1 MIVLGLTG
9 SIAMGKTET
18 ARMFAARGV
27 PVFDSDSAVHSL
39 YAQGGDAVPEVAA
52 LAPDAIVDG
61 SVDRRRLA
69 ALVQVEPS
77 LLRRIESVVHPLVAA
92 MQREFLESAAAK
104 GADMALLDI
113 PLLFEKNREDDVDV
127 IIVVSAGEQLQ
138 RQRALSRA
146 GMTEEKLD
154 FILARQL
161 PDAQK
166 RARADYVID
175 TSESLAETA
184 REVERVIADVRRK
197 ARQ

>member
-69 ALVQVEPS
+69 ALVQAEPS
-77 LLRRIESVVHPLVAA
+77 LLRRIESVVHPLVEA
-92 MQREFLESAAAK
+92 MQREFLESTAAK

>member
-1 MIVLGLTG
+1 
-9 SIAMGKTET
+9 
-18 ARMFAARGV
+18 MFAARGV

-39 YAQGGDAVPEVAA
+39 YAQGGDAVSEVAA

-69 ALVQVEPS
+69 ALVQAEPS
-77 LLRRIESVVHPLVAA
+77 LLRRIESVVHPLVEA

>member
-1 MIVLGLTG
+1 
-9 SIAMGKTET
+9 
-18 ARMFAARGV
+18 MFAARGV

-39 YAQGGDAVPEVAA
+39 YAQGGDAVPEVAV

-69 ALVQVEPS
+69 ALVQAEPS
-77 LLRRIESVVHPLVAA
+77 LLRRIESVVHPLVEA

>member
-52 LAPDAIVDG
+52 LAPDAIVNG
-61 SVDRRRLA
+61 SVDRRRLT
-69 ALVQVEPS
+69 ALVQAEPS
-77 LLRRIESVVHPLVAA
+77 LLRRIENVVHPLVEA
-92 MQREFLESAAAK
+92 MQREFLENAAAK

-113 PLLFEKNREDDVDV
+113 PLLFEKSREDDVDV

>member
-27 PVFDSDSAVHSL
+27 PVFDSDSAVHLL

-69 ALVQVEPS
+69 ALVQAEPS

>member
-39 YAQGGDAVPEVAA
+39 YAQGGDAVTEVAA
-52 LAPDAIVDG
+52 LAPDAIVNG
-61 SVDRRRLA
+61 SVDRRLLA
-69 ALVQVEPS
+69 ALVQAEPS
-77 LLRRIESVVHPLVAA
+77 LLRRIENVVHPLVEA

>member
-18 ARMFAARGV
+18 SRMFAARGV

-39 YAQGGDAVPEVAA
+39 YAQGGDAVPEDAA
-52 LAPDAIVDG
+52 LAPDAIVEG
-61 SVDRRRLA
+61 SVDRRRLT
-69 ALVQVEPS
+69 ALVQAEPS
-77 LLRRIESVVHPLVAA
+77 LLRRIESVVHPLVEA
-92 MQREFLESAAAK
+92 MQREFLENAAAK

>member
-18 ARMFAARGV
+18 AKMFAARGV
-27 PVFDSDSAVHSL
+27 PVFDSDSAVHAL
-39 YAQGGDAVPEVAA
+39 YAQGGSAVPKVAA

-61 SVDRRRLA
+61 SVDRGRLVT
-69 ALVQVEPS
+69 LVQTQPS
-77 LLRRIESVVHPLVAA
+77 LLGRIESVVHPLVEA
-92 MQREFLESAAAK
+92 MQRQFLKNAAAE
-104 GADMALLDI
+104 GADMVMLDI
-113 PLLFEKNREDDVDV
+113 PLLFEKGREEDVDV

-146 GMTEEKLD
+146 GMTTEKLD

-161 PDAQK
+161 PDPEK

-197 ARQ
+197 VSQ

>member
-1 MIVLGLTG
+1 
-9 SIAMGKTET
+9 
-18 ARMFAARGV
+18 
-27 PVFDSDSAVHSL
+27 
-39 YAQGGDAVPEVAA
+39 
-52 LAPDAIVDG
+52 
-61 SVDRRRLA
+61 
-69 ALVQVEPS
+69 
-77 LLRRIESVVHPLVAA
+77 
-92 MQREFLESAAAK
+92 LESAAAK

>member
-18 ARMFAARGV
+18 AKMFAARGV

-69 ALVQVEPS
+69 ALVQAEPS

-146 GMTEEKLD
+146 DMTEEKFD

>member
-69 ALVQVEPS
+69 ALVQAEPS

>member
-52 LAPDAIVDG
+52 LTPDAIVDG

-69 ALVQVEPS
+69 ALVQAEPS
-77 LLRRIESVVHPLVAA
+77 LLRRIESVVHPLVEA
-92 MQREFLESAAAK
+92 MQREFLESTAAK

>member
-9 SIAMGKTET
+9 SIAMGKTEI

-69 ALVQVEPS
+69 ALVQAEPS
-77 LLRRIESVVHPLVAA
+77 LLRRIESVVHPLVEA

-113 PLLFEKNREDDVDV
+113 PLLFEKNREDDVDI

-197 ARQ
+197 VRQ

>member
-18 ARMFAARGV
+18 AKMFAARGV
-27 PVFDSDSAVHSL
+27 PVFDSDSAVHAL
-39 YAQGGDAVPEVAA
+39 YAQGGSAVPKVAA

-69 ALVQVEPS
+69 ALIQTDPS
-77 LLRRIESVVHPLVAA
+77 LLGRIESVVHPLVEA
-92 MQREFLESAAAK
+92 MQRQFLKNAAAE
-104 GADMALLDI
+104 GADMVMLDI
-113 PLLFEKNREDDVDV
+113 PLLFEKGREDDVDV

-146 GMTEEKLD
+146 GMTAEKLD
-154 FILARQL
+154 FILARHL
-161 PDAQK
+161 PDPEK
-166 RARADYVID
+166 RTRADYVID
-175 TSESLAETA
+175 TSENLAETA

-197 ARQ
+197 VSQ

>member
-1 MIVLGLTG
+1 
-9 SIAMGKTET
+9 
-18 ARMFAARGV
+18 
-27 PVFDSDSAVHSL
+27 
-39 YAQGGDAVPEVAA
+39 
-52 LAPDAIVDG
+52 
-61 SVDRRRLA
+61 
-69 ALVQVEPS
+69 
-77 LLRRIESVVHPLVAA
+77 
-92 MQREFLESAAAK
+92 MQREFLESVAAK

>member
-27 PVFDSDSAVHSL
+27 PVFDSDSAVHAL
-39 YAQGGDAVPEVAA
+39 YAKGGSAVPEIAA

-69 ALVQVEPS
+69 ALVQAQPS
-77 LLRRIESVVHPLVAA
+77 LLGRIESVIHPLVEA
-92 MQREFLESAAAK
+92 MQREFLENAAAK

-113 PLLFEKNREDDVDV
+113 PLLFEKGRENDVDV
-127 IIVVSAGEQLQ
+127 IIVVSAGERLQ
-138 RQRALSRA
+138 RQRALSRT

-197 ARQ
+197 ASQ

>member
-77 LLRRIESVVHPLVAA
+77 LLRRIESVVHPLVEA

>member
-69 ALVQVEPS
+69 ALVQAEPS
-77 LLRRIESVVHPLVAA
+77 LLRRIESVVHPLVEA